1 MSLDTRDEVQ
11 SVRPTDLQIE
21 SHQLSQPFVMADSD
35 KQLNL
40 HARMLMDVC
49 IRQRIAVFLV
59 SWEIGSWAWTQVQSG
74 DDVRIERFTDSNLRK
89 QWLYCLLSSEWVI
102 GGFGH
107 CIWVVESFSFGE
119 PTVPVTLMWRVLD
132 SELFVVETMRKII
145 GCDDKS
151 WI

>member
-59 SWEIGSWAWTQVQSG
+59 SWEIGS
-74 DDVRIERFTDSNLRK
+74 
-89 QWLYCLLSSEWVI
+89 
-102 GGFGH
+102 
-107 CIWVVESFSFGE
+107 
-119 PTVPVTLMWRVLD
+119 
-132 SELFVVETMRKII
+132 
-145 GCDDKS
+145 
-151 WI
+151 